1 MQSCVGGQIGDKMT
15 KDVEAQYEAY
25 PYPERDPADE
35 AKRLITGSPSF
46 PQEMDHYLWGGRRD
60 WTKPLRILVA
70 GGGTGDGLIQ
80 LCQILTTAGRPYH
93 ATYLDLSRTARAIA
107 EERARVRALTNIE
120 FHTGTLLNAADL
132 GEFDYIDCC
141 GVLHHLSEP
150 AVGLQAL
157 VAALASGGGLGLMV
171 YAPHGRSGVY
181 ALQNAFSRLT
191 RDQTPAQKLELA
203 KAVFPQVPKGHPFS
217 SNPHLVDHKA
227 SDAGFF
233 DLLLHSSDR
242 PFTISEFDHL
252 LSLAG
257 LELAGVPEPGLYD
270 PRGFLSDPTPLEGL
284 TRIESMQLA
293 EDLRGT
299 MKTHTIYAKT
309 VGSSVPPPFG
319 KPFAVPKLRGTD
331 PRKLAGAVAK
341 SGTIR
346 LSSQGQTQTVKVP
359 SSASGAIERINGRR
373 NLDAIRSD
381 LGLDQFAFN
390 ALWTPFERA
399 LTSHGLLHYSAI

>member
-1 MQSCVGGQIGDKMT
+1 MMA

-46 PQEMDHYLWGGRRD
+46 PQEMAHHLWGGQRD
-60 WTKPLRILVA
+60 WTKPLRIMVA

-80 LCQILTTAGRPYH
+80 LCQILTTAGHPYH
-93 ATYLDLSRTARAIA
+93 ATYLDLSTAARAIA
-107 EERARVRALTNIE
+107 EERARVRGLTNIE
-120 FHTGTLLNAADL
+120 FHTGSLLDAADF

-141 GVLHHLSEP
+141 GVLHHLPEP
-150 AVGLQAL
+150 AVGLQGL
-157 VAALASGGGLGLMV
+157 VAALAPDGGLGLMV

-181 ALQNAFSRLT
+181 ALQNAFGRLT
-191 RDQTPAQKLELA
+191 RDHTPAQKLSLA

-252 LSLAG
+252 LTSAG
-257 LELAGVPEPGLYD
+257 LELAGVPEPALYD
-270 PRGFLSDPTPLEGL
+270 PKEFLADSALLEGVSG
-284 TRIESMQLA
+284 IETMQLA

-299 MKTHTIYAKT
+299 MKTHVVYAKKL
-309 VGSSVPPPFG
+309 GDSVPPPFG
-319 KPFAVPKLRGTD
+319 KPFAVPKLRGID
-331 PRKLAGAVAK
+331 PRRLAGAVAK
-341 SGTIR
+341 SGTIK
-346 LSSQGQTQTVKVP
+346 LSSQGQSQTVKVP
-359 SSASGAIERINGRR
+359 SGVSAAIGRIDGKR
-373 NLDAIRSD
+373 NLDTIRSE
-381 LGLDQFAFN
+381 LGLDQFAFSV
-390 ALWTPFERA
+390 LWTPFERA
-399 LTSHGLLHYSAI
+399 LTSQGLLHYSAI